1 MVDNMKNIEKFEKLV
16 DDIEKN
22 IPTPEYIKE
31 KANINVISMKK
42 YFPQAYRAKRN
53 IITGTYIIFTMSKE
67 RYISSSK
74 DILKQINIYM
84 RDPEIENIL
93 VTYIYETD
101 YLDTKRLESW
111 LINKLILEP
120 NINYHDNII
129 PKKIEDVISKKINIE
144 DIIPKDINV
153 IRCIDNIT
161 TEDIRYVSHT
171 YGTYI
176 LQFVD
181 RECYVGSSAN
191 LYNRLM
197 RHRYRLHGF
206 ISSISI
212 CETQNVIDA
221 LILEGIFIKIL
232 KPKYNRIHGF
242 GNPDIKQ
249 SINVPHKGKNR
260 YTKRFFRSRYTE
272 FISVSK
278 DLSDLLNKKMIEM
291 FNQGMFSLSI
301 QTLAELAI
309 KEGLDTV
316 CDNISQIIEMEKY
329 PVRTTIY

>member
-1 MVDNMKNIEKFEKLV
+1 
-16 DDIEKN
+16 
-22 IPTPEYIKE
+22 
-31 KANINVISMKK
+31 
-42 YFPQAYRAKRN
+42 
-53 IITGTYIIFTMSKE
+53 MSKE
-67 RYISSSK
+67 RFVSSSK
-74 DILKQINIYM
+74 DILGQINLYM
-84 RDPEIENIL
+84 QYADIKNIL
-93 VTYIYETD
+93 AVYIYETD
-101 YLDTKRLESW
+101 YMDTKRLESW
-111 LINKLILEP
+111 LTNKLMSEP
-120 NINYHDNII
+120 NINYHSDII
-129 PKKIEDVISKKINIE
+129 PKKIEDIIPKNINIE
-144 DIIPKDINV
+144 DIIPKNICV
-153 IRCIDNIT
+153 IRCIDNMTID
-161 TEDIRYVSHT
+161 DIENIPHRP
-171 YGTYI
+171 GTYI
-176 LQFVD
+176 LQFID
-181 RECYVGSSAN
+181 GECYIGSSAN

-212 CETQNVIDA
+212 CETQDVIDA

-232 KPKYNRIHGF
+232 KPKYNRMHGF
-242 GNPDIKQ
+242 DNPDIKQ

-329 PVRTTIY
+329 PVRTTY